1 MDCLLRDD
9 NLCLTKTMNILTN
22 ARTSVQRSV
31 TRISKHG
38 FTLINQ
44 HGLTRIKKG
53 IFLSVVCCQPY
64 SSFFN
69 TLRSL
74 SKG

>member
-9 NLCLTKTMNILTN
+9 NLCLTKTMNILTKGGT
-22 ARTSVQRSV
+22 RVQLSG
-31 TRISKHG
+31 TRIDRHR
-38 FTLINQ
+38 
-44 HGLTRIKKG
+44 LTRIKKG
-53 IFLSVVCCQPY
+53 IVLSTVSCQPY